1 MRITPLDIRKKDFL
15 IRFRGY
21 DKKEVKEFLEFIA
34 KELEEKIKER
44 DELLNRIIILEEKL
58 ENYQKEEKLLKETLM
73 TVQKQVE
80 DLKTNAQKEA
90 ENILEKAKLEAKEIM
105 MNAQKEIA
113 KLNDELNKLT
123 LKKKI
128 FLSHLKGLIEGLN
141 NFLKEW
147 EKDYE
152 GENSGSG

>member
-1 MRITPLDIRKKDFL
+1 MRITPLDIRRKDFL

-21 DKKEVKEFLEFIA
+21 DKKEVKEFLEIIA

-44 DELLNRIIILEEKL
+44 DELLNKITLLEEKL

-73 TVQKQVE
+73 TVQKQIE

-113 KLNDELNKLT
+113 KLNEELNKLT
-123 LKKKI
+123 LRKKI
-128 FLSHLKGLIEGLN
+128 FLANLKGLVEGLN

-152 GENSGSG
+152 GEDQGSS